1 MTEKLNDVLTGEGTN
16 LAYIS
21 GMLDGRQ
28 IDCEGPIEL
37 PYKINKPTWPFIP
50 AIPEYDPSAF
60 KNPVFDYAIGNFV
73 EKDVDAQAEQ
83 IAKLKQ
89 ENEELKQENV
99 TLKSEIQDIQQGQIN
114 TTTVLGQLLP
124 AVQQLAAFASNAQKA
139 TETDTSKQEE
149 TDASKQIETDISNKE
164 GAK

>member
-1 MTEKLNDVLTGEGTN
+1 MTEKLNDVLDGEGTN
-16 LAYIS
+16 MIYVS
-21 GMLDGRQ
+21 GKFGGKQ
-28 IDCEGPIEL
+28 IDFDGPIEWTR
-37 PYKINKPTWPFIP
+37 KFSKPVYPIIP
-50 AIPEYDPSAF
+50 ALPQYDPSAF

-124 AVQQLAAFASNAQKA
+124 AVQQLVAFTSNAQKA

-149 TDASKQIETDISNKE
+149 TDASKQTETDISNKE